1 MSSPLRRLTVAI
13 LVAVS
18 VSLNLSC
25 TKKKE
30 TVAAKPDKDTFV
42 FRVHSEPPN
51 VDPAK
56 GVDNVSIDIMNNVN
70 EGLMQFD
77 PEMRP
82 VPALAESHQI
92 SADGKTY
99 TFKLRPGVV
108 WSDGVPLKAQ
118 HFVDGWER
126 MLNPKTAAEYAYFL
140 YDIDGAEAYNQ
151 SKLTEFSKVGAKA
164 VNDLTL
170 QVKLARPA
178 SYWLALT
185 AFVVMFPQ
193 RLDVIA
199 KGGERWT
206 EPEHFVGLGPYV
218 IKLWEHDKR
227 MVLERNEKYWGP
239 KPKIARAVALIVEE
253 ATTAMNLFESGQVDL
268 VRRLP
273 SHDIE
278 RFKSTPLYGQRPYLR
293 GYYYAFNSS
302 KKPFTE
308 SKVRQALGHAI
319 DRAELPKILKGGQV
333 PSTSWIPA
341 GMLAHNP
348 NIGLKYDPALAQ
360 KLLAEAGFPEGKG
373 FPRVKMVYD
382 VREDNKVVAEA
393 LQQMW
398 KKILG
403 IEFEIQTMEWKVYLE
418 TLRTD
423 APPVFRLGWGADFPD
438 PHNFMD
444 LFLTKS
450 GNNNTRW
457 GDKRYD
463 ELISKGSAER
473 DAKKR
478 SEIYDR
484 AQKILL
490 EEQAAIVPLFNESIT
505 YLKQT
510 RVKDFHVDGMG
521 NLFIKNYSLE

>member
-1 MSSPLRRLTVAI
+1 MSSPLHRL
-13 LVAVS
+13 LVATLVAAT
-18 VSLNLSC
+18 SLSLGC

-30 TVAAKPDKDTFV
+30 AVVAKTDKDTFV

-51 VDPAK
+51 VDPAQ

-77 PEMRP
+77 PDMKP
-82 VPALAESHQI
+82 IPALAESHKI

-99 TFKLRPGVV
+99 TFKLRQGAV
-108 WSDGVPLKAQ
+108 WSDGVPLRAQ
-118 HFVDGWER
+118 HFVDAWER

-140 YDIDGAEAYNQ
+140 YDIEGAELYNQ
-151 SKLTEFSKVGAKA
+151 GKLAEFSKVGTKA
-164 VNDLTL
+164 IDDLTL
-170 QVKLARPA
+170 EVKLARPA

-185 AFVVMFPQ
+185 AAPVMFPQ

-199 KGGERWT
+199 KGGDRWT
-206 EPEHFVGLGPYV
+206 EPEHFVGMGPYV
-218 IKLWEHDKR
+218 IKVWEHDKR

-253 ATTAMNLFESGQVDL
+253 ATTAINLFESGQVDL

-273 SHDIE
+273 PLDIE
-278 RFKSTPLYGQRPYLR
+278 RFKSTPFYGQRTYLR
-293 GYYYAFNSS
+293 GYYYAFNNI
-302 KKPFTE
+302 KKPFTD

-319 DRAELPKILKGGQV
+319 DRNELPKILKGGQV

-348 NIGLKYDPALAQ
+348 NIGLKFDPDLAK
-360 KLLAEAGFPEGKG
+360 KLLAEAGFPGGKG

-398 KKILG
+398 KKTLG

-418 TLRTD
+418 ALRTD

-457 GDKRYD
+457 GNKNYD
-463 ELISKGSAER
+463 ELIAKGSAER
-473 DAKKR
+473 DEKKR
-478 SEIYDR
+478 SAIYDK

-490 EEQAAIVPLFNESIT
+490 EESAAIVPLFNESIT
-505 YLKQT
+505 YLRQP
-510 RVKDFHVDGMG
+510 RVKNFQVDGMG

>member
-1 MSSPLRRLTVAI
+1 MSRLSI
-13 LVAVS
+13 SLVSAVLAVS
-18 VSLNLSC
+18 ALSASC
-25 TKKKE
+25 TKKS
-30 TVAAKPDKDTFV
+30 TTSVKPDKDTFV
-42 FRVHSEPPN
+42 FRIHSEPPN

-77 PEMRP
+77 NDMKAI
-82 VPALAESHQI
+82 PALAESHVV
-92 SADGKTY
+92 SADGLNY

-118 HFVDGWER
+118 HFVDAFER

-151 SKLTEFSKVGAKA
+151 GKVKDFSQVGAKA
-164 VNDLTL
+164 ADDLTL
-170 QVKLARPA
+170 KVKLARPA
-178 SYWLALT
+178 GYWLSLT
-185 AFVVMFPQ
+185 AAPVMFPQ
-193 RLDVIA
+193 RLDVINKA
-199 KGGERWT
+199 GERWT
-206 EPEHFVGLGPYV
+206 EPEHFVGVGPYV
-218 IKLWEHDKR
+218 IKQWEHDKR
-227 MVLERNEKYWGP
+227 LVLERNEKYWGP
-239 KPKIARAVALIVEE
+239 KPAIGRAVALIVEE
-253 ATTAMNLFESGQVDL
+253 ATTAISLFESGQLDL

-273 SHDIE
+273 AHDIE
-278 RFKSTPLYGQRPYLR
+278 RFKSTPMYGQRPYLR

-319 DRAELPKILKGGQV
+319 DRNELPKILKGGQV
-333 PSTSWIPA
+333 PATSWIPQ

-348 NIGLKYDPALAQ
+348 NIGLKFDPELAK
-360 KLLAEAGFPEGKG
+360 KLLSEAGFPGGKG

-398 KKILG
+398 KKVLG
-403 IEFEIQTMEWKVYLE
+403 LEFEIQTMEWKVYLE
-418 TLRTD
+418 ALRTD

-444 LFLTKS
+444 LFLSKS

-463 ELISKGSAER
+463 ELISKASGER
-473 DAKKR
+473 DTGKR
-478 SEIYDR
+478 VELYNQ

-490 EEQAAIVPLFNESIT
+490 EDSAAIVPLFNETTT
-505 YLKQT
+505 YLLQP
-510 RVKDFHVDGMG
+510 RVKSFHVDGMA
-521 NLFIKNYSLE
+521 NIFIKNFRLE